1 MAEALSVTYTTPL
14 SDTPVG
20 AFFRDF
26 DSANKA
32 GVYRRVGTALR
43 LLFKAKMRENQSDPS
58 KHKTANSFTPPAKP
72 TGYWGK
78 ARVAWKAD
86 AEGAEVSVAAPGIT
100 RALHDLHI
108 HAKGKLLTIPARTA
122 PEAYGKRARE
132 LSEKLVFIKTPSG
145 VRMLAT
151 PTKETTGGAPYI
163 AKPHRVTRDR
173 IRRGKRP
180 DPDKKRDFRPVYWL
194 RESVTVPKDETILP
208 SKDEITDTATRTIET
223 AVRHFMFG
231 RK

>member
-14 SDTPVG
+14 SGTPVG

-26 DSANKA
+26 DSASKA

-43 LLFKAKMRENQSDPS
+43 LLFKAKMRENQTTR
-58 KHKTANSFTPPAKP
+58 HKTADSFTPPAKP
-72 TGYWGK
+72 TKYWSK

-86 AEGAEVSVAAPGIT
+86 ASGAEVSVAAPGIT

-108 HAKGKLLTIPARTA
+108 HAKGKLLTIPARPS

-132 LSEKLVFIKTPSG
+132 LSEKLFFIKTPSG

-151 PTKETTGGAPYI
+151 PTKATEGGKPYI
-163 AKPHRVTRDR
+163 SKPHRVERDR
-173 IRRGKRP
+173 IRRGKRA
-180 DPDKKRDFRPVYWL
+180 DPDKERKFRPVYWL

-208 SKDEITDTATRTIET
+208 SKDEITDTATRTIEV
-223 AVRHFMFG
+223 AVRDFVLG